1 MCVIFVPPARNLVA
15 EVSIPAPVTY
25 TPAGACGRLIK
36 IVAVHCGM
44 KNNIIRHFIKLGV
57 ELKVV
62 PWDYDFTNED
72 YDGMVFGREFRVL
85 ALSACVCAKPNDA
98 KKCCIDSANLNHTM
112 WTFYFLIV

>member
-1 MCVIFVPPARNLVA
+1 MLSLCLCIIVIVLSLPAAARNLVA

-72 YDGMVFGREFRVL
+72 YDGMCVTDN
-85 ALSACVCAKPNDA
+85 SACFVCKYVYT
-98 KKCCIDSANLNHTM
+98 HTQ
-112 WTFYFLIV
+112 